1 MASTTKSVAS
11 VTSSPGSVA
20 DTRVEAI
27 SPHEYPIGAFIPT
40 VLAVVFTIP
49 WDILA
54 SAVKEIEPF
63 YQMQRAN
70 GASAACSLTSD
81 YKASISVVATMNAM
95 SRGHF
100 VVWGSGLLSL
110 ITLSLSPLASETVF
124 IGFDG
129 HCTATSGRQ
138 ACSPHLSVYP
148 LAARVIQGILTF
160 ITIITL
166 ALAIDMWHKRS
177 GIYADPWSIAG
188 LATLFQN
195 RRLIEMFRQLDPSI
209 TKPTALKAALKSH
222 RYQIAPYL
230 EVDGE
235 SGHGIMICQSDTLSE
250 DSDVRTSFQNGKKY
264 AAVHMNI
271 IEDHTVPAHHK
282 PRRTIATI
290 LTQSGVI
297 VIFAFLITG
306 PEALAIVYSKTG
318 GDTAFE
324 RFMDSDAFGVCF
336 LFTAV
341 GVMVKLYWNLLD
353 DGKPSS
359 ILFTHVTIR
368 RLTNHVTETR
378 KQEPYRQ
385 FLHGNAQASDSI
397 LLSPHSNPFTRL
409 FHSLRNSHYFNAY
422 ISLVAILC
430 EPLIVAL
437 ANIPFKP
444 GLAFIAYRACTY
456 ITIAVLSMMLI
467 GIAWMLCRKQT
478 PAFRRPETLAD
489 MMIAQCGSRML
500 ADFKGLSA
508 LDSRERDAVVGGW
521 GKRYAMGT
529 MVGVMGWRGMVLMS
543 RILIRSLKVSAQ
555 EAREDFCCVLL
566 SSTKMGAGLSIAH
579 WPVNKSQN

>member
-1 MASTTKSVAS
+1 LELAHNAGRHYSDVLRIAASVCVPVPEHLVRPLLQIQKDSAYHEWSQTSLSYSQSDCLPVVTPDTSNSSSGTIGVIPDLNDTSVESTAPLSDYLPIALPTSSHAVITKHPNSAMASTTKSVAS
-11 VTSSPGSVA
+11 ATSSPGSVA

-27 SPHEYPIGAFIPT
+27 SPHEYLIGAFIPT

-95 SRGHF
+95 SRGHC

-129 HCTATSGRQ
+129 HCTATSGRR

-195 RRLIEMFRQLDPSI
+195 RRLIEMFRQIDPSI
-209 TKPTALKAALKSH
+209 TKPKALKAALKSH
-222 RYQIAPYL
+222 RYQIAPYK

-235 SGHGIMICQSDTLSE
+235 SGYGIMICQSGILSE
-250 DSDVRTSFQNGKKY
+250 DSDVRTSFRNGGKY
-264 AAVHMNI
+264 AAVETNI
-271 IEDHTVPAHHK
+271 VEDHAFPARPK
-282 PRRTIATI
+282 PKRTIATI
-290 LTQSGVI
+290 VTQTGAV
-297 VIFAFLITG
+297 VVFAFLVMG
-306 PEALAIVYSKTG
+306 LEALVIVYYKTG
-318 GDTAFE
+318 GNTAFE
-324 RFMDSDAFGVCF
+324 RFMDSDTFGVRF

-341 GVMVKLYWNLLD
+341 GVMIKLYWNLLD

-359 ILFTHVTIR
+359 LLFIR
-368 RLTNHVTETR
+368 TTVPRLT
-378 KQEPYRQ
+378 
-385 FLHGNAQASDSI
+385 
-397 LLSPHSNPFTRL
+397 
-409 FHSLRNSHYFNAY
+409 
-422 ISLVAILC
+422 
-430 EPLIVAL
+430 
-437 ANIPFKP
+437 
-444 GLAFIAYRACTY
+444 
-456 ITIAVLSMMLI
+456 
-467 GIAWMLCRKQT
+467 
-478 PAFRRPETLAD
+478 
-489 MMIAQCGSRML
+489 
-500 ADFKGLSA
+500 
-508 LDSRERDAVVGGW
+508 
-521 GKRYAMGT
+521 
-529 MVGVMGWRGMVLMS
+529 
-543 RILIRSLKVSAQ
+543 KV
-555 EAREDFCCVLL
+555 
-566 SSTKMGAGLSIAH
+566 
-579 WPVNKSQN
+579 